1 MRRTLLCF
9 QVICLASMV
18 IAIALAP
25 GISSA
30 ATCEKWAGKV
40 VSLQGTV
47 DAKVAGGTQWQPAKL
62 NDTYCPGDML
72 RTGRR
77 SRAEVALQNHPLL
90 RLDENSTIT
99 FAGMKDER
107 TSLIDMLSGAA
118 LFFSRVTRNLEV
130 RTATVNAGVEGTEFF
145 IRVEEGKTSLSVF
158 EGKVLASNE
167 AGSLP
172 VTTGQSAVAEKGKA
186 PVPLLVIR
194 PRDAVQWAI
203 YYPPVIYAR
212 PDNFQSVSDPG
223 LKGMLQ
229 KSVDSYWKGD
239 LAGAFSAIEGAPQ
252 DISDPVFFTYRA
264 SLLLTVGRVDEARAD
279 IDQALRLD
287 PKNSDAFALQSIVAV
302 AQNDQEKALNLAQKA
317 VEAGPKSPT
326 AQIALS
332 YAQQAT
338 FNLQGASNSVNEAVK
353 LDPENALAW
362 ARLADLRQ
370 SFGELDKSLDAAKKA
385 AALSP
390 GLSRT
395 QTVLG
400 FAYLT
405 EVNTREAIDT
415 FSKAIELD
423 QSDPLPRLGLGLA
436 KIREGHLEEGR
447 REIEIAATLDPDNG
461 LIRSY
466 LGKAY
471 YEEKRDKLATGQYDM
486 AKTLDPLDPTSYFY
500 DAILKQTTNRPVEAL
515 HELQKAIELN
525 DNRAVYRSRLL
536 LDQDLAAR
544 SASLARIYTD
554 LGFQQR
560 ALVEG
565 WKSVNT
571 APSDFSGHRFLAD
584 TYSALPRHEIARV
597 SELLLSQLLQPI
609 NITPIQPRL
618 AEGNLFTS
626 SGAGPSSLSFNEFN
640 PLFNRNRIALQVSGI
655 VGENST
661 LGDEAVVSGIYNKL
675 SYSVGQNYFETDGV
689 RQNNDL
695 TDKIFNAF
703 VQYELFPRT
712 SIQAEYRYRD
722 TERGDL
728 ELVFRNDNF
737 NPTLR
742 QEEERNNFRVGFHHS
757 FSPSSNLIGNFSY
770 NKNDPKISF
779 TYLLPFE
786 PIFPPPP
793 VEDSYDISGD
803 EKAYTGE
810 LQYIFRTD
818 YMNTLVG
825 AGYFNIKQD
834 LIINENAIWPGVDP
848 PIVLAASPPPADVLD
863 IEIDHYNVYLY
874 SNLNL
879 IKNLTL
885 TVGASGDFY
894 KNDDNQQDDRDLKK
908 DQFNPKFGIT
918 WNLLPN
924 TTLRGAVFRT
934 FKRTLVTDQTLEP
947 TQVAGFNQFYDDANA
962 TKAWVYGA
970 AVDQKFSQN
979 LFGGAEFS
987 YRDLEVPTLVLQQ
1000 TGFIWRDGEWD
1011 EYAGRAYLY
1020 WTPHKWIGLR
1030 GGYEY
1035 EKFDGD
1041 NLREGIREVKT
1052 HSVPLG
1058 VNFYHPSGWST
1069 GLSTTYYNQEGNFQ
1083 GKVNPI
1089 SFETGK
1095 DTFWVVDAVISYRLP
1110 KRYGF
1115 VSVGATNLFDKKF
1128 NFADLDI
1135 DNPRI
1140 QPGRT
1145 VYGKVTVALP

>member
-9 QVICLASMV
+9 QVICLAAVV

-25 GISSA
+25 AISSA

-145 IRVEEGKTSLSVF
+145 IKVEEDKTSLSVF

-194 PRDAVQWAI
+194 PRDAVRWAI
-203 YYPPVIYAR
+203 YYPPVIYVR
-212 PDNFQSVSDPG
+212 PDDFQSVSDPG
-223 LKGMLQ
+223 LKEMLQ

-252 DISDPVFFTYRA
+252 DISDPTFFTYRA

-326 AQIALS
+326 AKIALS
-332 YAQQAT
+332 YAQQAG
-338 FNLQGASNSVNEAVK
+338 FNLEGALNSVNEAVT
-353 LDPENALAW
+353 LGPENALAW

-370 SFGELDKSLDAAKKA
+370 SFGELEASLTAANKA
-385 AALSP
+385 ATLSP

-405 EVNTREAIDT
+405 EVNTREAINT
-415 FSKAIELD
+415 FSRAIELD

-447 REIEIAATLDPDNG
+447 RELEIAATLDPDNG

-471 YEEKRDKLATGQYDM
+471 YEEKRDKLATGQYGM
-486 AKTLDPLDPTSYFY
+486 AKTLDPIDPTPYFY

-515 HELQKAIELN
+515 HDLQKAIELN

-571 APSDFSGHRFLAD
+571 DPSDFSGHRFLAD
-584 TYSALPRHEIARV
+584 TYAALPRHEIARV

-618 AEGNLFTS
+618 AESNLFALS
-626 SGAGPSSLSFNEFN
+626 EAGPSSLSFNEFN
-640 PLFNRNRIALQVSGI
+640 PLFNRNRIALQASGI
-655 VGENST
+655 VGSDDTYGE
-661 LGDEAVVSGIYNKL
+661 DVVASGIHNKL
-675 SYSVGQNYFETDGV
+675 SFSIGQNHFQTDGV
-689 RQNNDL
+689 RVNNDL
-695 TDKIFNAF
+695 RDNIYNAF
-703 VQYELFPRT
+703 MQYSLSPRT

-722 TERGDL
+722 NKRGDL
-728 ELVFRNDNF
+728 ELMFWADNID
-737 NPTLR
+737 PTLR
-742 QEEERNNFRVGFHHS
+742 FDEEWANFRVGFLHS
-757 FSPSSNLIGNFSY
+757 FSPRSNLIGNFSY
-770 NKNDPKISF
+770 NKTDEWINQKFFIDPGVID
-779 TYLLPFE
+779 
-786 PIFPPPP
+786 FPPPDI
-793 VEDSYDISGD
+793 EDAYYFISDQKG
-803 EKAYTGE
+803 YTGE
-810 LQYIFRTD
+810 LQHIYRSD
-818 YMNTLVG
+818 YMKIVSG
-825 AGYFNIKQD
+825 AGYFKID
-834 LIINENAIWPGVDP
+834 SDITLNENVTWPGEIP
-848 PIVLAASPPPADVLD
+848 PLVLATGTDLVDST
-863 IEIDHYNVYLY
+863 IHHYNVYLY
-874 SNLNL
+874 SYINP
-879 IKNLTL
+879 IKILTL

-894 KNDDNQQDDRDLKK
+894 KNDDENLDDRDQEKN
-908 DQFNPKFGIT
+908 QFNPKFGVT
-918 WNLLPN
+918 WNLLPD
-924 TTLRGAVFRT
+924 TTLRAAVFRT
-934 FKRTLVTDQTLEP
+934 LKRTLVTEQTLEP
-947 TQVAGFNQFYDDANA
+947 TQVAGFNQFYDDINA
-962 TKAWVYGA
+962 TEAWTYGI
-970 AVDQKFSQN
+970 AVDQKFSQS
-979 LFGGAEFS
+979 LFGGAEYS
-987 YRDLEVPTLVLQQ
+987 YRDLEVPQLVPTVSGYQYEQ
-1000 TGFIWRDGEWD
+1000 DNWN
-1011 EYAGRAYLY
+1011 EYMGRLYLY
-1020 WTPHKWIGLR
+1020 WTPHKWVGLR
-1030 GGYEY
+1030 AGYGY
-1035 EKFDGD
+1035 EKFDSEGPK
-1041 NLREGIREVKT
+1041 EGIRNSKT

-1058 VNFYHPSGWST
+1058 VNFYHPSGL
-1069 GLSTTYYNQEGNFQ
+1069 GAVLKTTYYDQKGEFQ
-1083 GKVNPI
+1083 RKDDFT
-1089 SFETGK
+1089 FENG
-1095 DTFWVVDAVISYRLP
+1095 DSTFWVVDAAVSYRLP

-1115 VSVGATNLFDKKF
+1115 VSVGATNLFDREF
-1128 NFADLDI
+1128 NYADLDSV
-1135 DNPRI
+1135 NPSI

-1145 VYGKVTVALP
+1145 VYGKVTLALP